1 MASVRI
7 FANLFCFAKN
17 VFRGKNQRI
26 PTEQKKNVVALNLL
40 IAVEFSL
47 VNSSYFHKKVA
58 TI

>member
-26 PTEQKKNVVALNLL
+26 PTEQKNVVALNLL